1 MMTEEMIID
10 GVDVSECGF
19 FHPKYKDTDCHIA
32 LAFSEE
38 YEGCMK
44 CENNPNCY
52 FKQRKRAEQ
61 KLKRIESVATDLL
74 SLTNEYG
81 DCYYKD
87 ECNKCDRVCQY
98 RLVDKILQIIEGE
111 EK

>member
-1 MMTEEMIID
+1 MTEEIIID

-52 FKQRKRAEQ
+52 FKQLKRAEK
-61 KLKRIESVATDLL
+61 KLKTITD
-74 SLTNEYG
+74 YCKG
-81 DCYYKD
+81 
-87 ECNKCDRVCQY
+87 CNLKADFTACD
-98 RLVDKILQIIEGE
+98 ILQMIEGE
-111 EK
+111 ENE

>member
-1 MMTEEMIID
+1 MTEEIIID
-10 GVDVSECGF
+10 GINVSECGF

-52 FKQRKRAEQ
+52 FKQLKQAEQ
-61 KLKRIESVATDLL
+61 KLEKIKDYFYTYIELEPDHLKTD
-74 SLTNEYG
+74 
-81 DCYYKD
+81 
-87 ECNKCDRVCQY
+87 
-98 RLVDKILQIIEGE
+98 ILNIIEGE
-111 EK
+111 KNV

>member
-1 MMTEEMIID
+1 MTEEMIID
-10 GVDVSECGF
+10 GINVSECGF

-52 FKQRKRAEQ
+52 FKQLKRAEK
-61 KLKRIESVATDLL
+61 KLEKIKDIMTQCNQNAKC
-74 SLTNEYG
+74 G
-81 DCYYKD
+81 DCKYGYLCKGYLFMD
-87 ECNKCDRVCQY
+87 GM
-98 RLVDKILQIIEGE
+98 ILQIIEGE
-111 EK
+111 ENEKQ